1 MLDLSH
7 YLKSKRRTV
16 SMVPLIDIV
25 FILLLFFILTKTVV
39 ADKQLSLDTSRAQP
53 SLQQET
59 VTVWLEN
66 DEGLLVIDGLF
77 VESAD
82 QDELAWWIQNKGV
95 NTNYIID
102 IQEDVS
108 TQGLITLLDRM
119 KQADASNVTIELD
132 K

>member
-7 YLKSKRRTV
+7 YLKSKKRTV

-39 ADKQLSLDTSRAQP
+39 ADKQLNLDTSKVQP
-53 SLQQET
+53 SQQQET
-59 VTVWLEN
+59 VAVWLEN

-82 QDELAWWIQNKGV
+82 QDELAWWIQNKGE
-95 NTNYIID
+95 NANYVID
-102 IQEDVS
+102 IQQDVS

-119 KQADASNVTIELD
+119 KQAKASNVTIELD

>member
-1 MLDLSH
+1 VNIKGSINC
-7 YLKSKRRTV
+7 RIT
-16 SMVPLIDIV
+16 LIDIV

-39 ADKQLSLDTSRAQP
+39 ADKQLSLDTAKAQP
-53 SLQQET
+53 SQQQET
-59 VTVWLEN
+59 VNVWLEN
-66 DEGLLVIDGLF
+66 DDGLLVIDGLF

-82 QDELAWWIQNKGV
+82 QDELDWWIQNKGP
-95 NTNYIID
+95 NTNYVID

-119 KQADASNVTIELD
+119 KQAKASNVTIELD

>member
-1 MLDLSH
+1 MLDLSN
-7 YLKSKRRTV
+7 YLTTKKRTV

-39 ADKQLSLDTSRAQP
+39 ADKQLSLDTSKSQP
-53 SLQQET
+53 SQQQES
-59 VTVWLEN
+59 VAVWLQN
-66 DEGLLVIDGLF
+66 DDGLLIIDGLF
-77 VESAD
+77 IESAD
-82 QDELAWWIQNKGV
+82 PDKLALWIQQKGQ
-95 NTNYIID
+95 NSNYIID

-119 KQADASNVTIELD
+119 KQANASNVTIELD

>member
-7 YLKSKRRTV
+7 YLKSKKRTV

-39 ADKQLSLDTSRAQP
+39 ADKQLSLDTAKAQP
-53 SLQQET
+53 SQQQEK
-59 VTVWLEN
+59 VNVWLEN

-82 QDELAWWIQNKGV
+82 QDELDWWIQNKGT
-95 NTNYIID
+95 NTSYVID

-119 KQADASNVTIELD
+119 KQAKASNVTIELD

>member
-1 MLDLSH
+1 
-7 YLKSKRRTV
+7 
-16 SMVPLIDIV
+16 MVPLIDIV

-39 ADKQLSLDTSRAQP
+39 ADKQLSLDTSKAQP
-53 SLQQET
+53 SQQQEV

-66 DEGLLVIDGLF
+66 DEGLLIIDGLF

-82 QDELAWWIQNKGV
+82 PDELSWWIQNKGIH
-95 NTNYIID
+95 TNYVID

>member
-7 YLKSKRRTV
+7 YLKSKKRTV

-39 ADKQLSLDTSRAQP
+39 ADKQLSLDTAKAQP
-53 SLQQET
+53 SQQQET

-82 QDELAWWIQNKGV
+82 PDELAWWIQNKGV
-95 NTNYIID
+95 NTNYVID

-132 K
+132 

>member
-1 MLDLSH
+1 
-7 YLKSKRRTV
+7 
-16 SMVPLIDIV
+16 MVPLIDIV

>member
-1 MLDLSH
+1 
-7 YLKSKRRTV
+7 
-16 SMVPLIDIV
+16 MVPLIDIV

-39 ADKQLSLDTSRAQP
+39 ADKQLSLDTAKAQP
-53 SLQQET
+53 SQQQET
-59 VTVWLEN
+59 VSVWLEN

-82 QDELAWWIQNKGV
+82 QDELDWWIRNKGT
-95 NTNYIID
+95 NTSYVID

-119 KQADASNVTIELD
+119 KQAKASNVTIELD

>member
-7 YLKSKRRTV
+7 YLKSKKRTV

-53 SLQQET
+53 SQQQEL

-66 DEGLLVIDGLF
+66 DEGLLIIDGLF

-82 QDELAWWIQNKGV
+82 PDELSWWIQNKGI
-95 NTNYIID
+95 NTNYVVD
-102 IQEDVS
+102 IHEDVS

>member
-7 YLKSKRRTV
+7 YLKSKKRTV

-39 ADKQLSLDTSRAQP
+39 ADKQLSLDTSKAQP
-53 SLQQET
+53 SQQQEV

-66 DEGLLVIDGLF
+66 DEGLLIVDGLF

-82 QDELAWWIQNKGV
+82 PDELSWWIQNKGIH
-95 NTNYIID
+95 TNYVID

>member
-1 MLDLSH
+1 MLDLAH
-7 YLKSKRRTV
+7 YLKSKKRTV

-39 ADKQLSLDTSRAQP
+39 ADKQLSLDTAKTQPAQ
-53 SLQQET
+53 QQET
-59 VTVWLEN
+59 VTLWLEN

-82 QDELAWWIQNKGV
+82 QAELAWWIQNKGI
-95 NTNYIID
+95 NTNYVID
-102 IQEDVS
+102 MQEDVS
-108 TQGLITLLDRM
+108 TQGLITLLDRL
-119 KQADASNVTIELD
+119 KQVDASNVTIELD

>member
-7 YLKSKRRTV
+7 YLKSKKRTV

-39 ADKQLSLDTSRAQP
+39 ADKQLSLDTAKARP
-53 SLQQET
+53 SQQQET

-95 NTNYIID
+95 NTNYVID
-102 IQEDVS
+102 MQEDVS

-119 KQADASNVTIELD
+119 KQADAANVTIELD

>member
-1 MLDLSH
+1 
-7 YLKSKRRTV
+7 
-16 SMVPLIDIV
+16 MVPLIDIV

-39 ADKQLSLDTSRAQP
+39 ADKQLSLDTAKSRP
-53 SLQQET
+53 SQEQET
-59 VTVWLEN
+59 VSVWLED

-77 VESAD
+77 VDSMD

-95 NTNYIID
+95 NTNYVID
-102 IQEDVS
+102 MHEDVS

-119 KQADASNVTIELD
+119 KQAAASNVTIELD